1 LAAGSL
7 DNGKPGA
14 LNGLIVKDF
23 NLYDIL
29 GVLAPG
35 VVVTI
40 GLMTIFPETSPVL
53 AKENFS
59 AGELGFV
66 ILISYVIGNLVAGLG
81 NFLESGYWRFR
92 GGWPTDRAHQSDG
105 KILEARE
112 IEALQEKLRNQ
123 RVIGQVETLK
133 DLAGKDWWAITKR
146 VYVGLAAKGASRRI
160 DIFNAQYGMNR
171 GIAAGFVV
179 LIVMLLFQSGI
190 DGWRIQ
196 MVLAGCTI
204 LSFYRMER
212 FARHY
217 TAELLRSYLADG
229 TIGNAGNTPNPTTT
243 E

>member
-1 LAAGSL
+1 MACRPNDRKLG
-7 DNGKPGA
+7 G
-14 LNGLIVKDF
+14 LNVLFVKEF

-59 AGELGFV
+59 VGELGFV
-66 ILISYVIGNLVAGLG
+66 ILISYVIGNLVASLG
-81 NFLESGYWRFR
+81 NFLESGYWIFR
-92 GGWPTDRAHQSDG
+92 GGWPIDRANQSDG

-112 IEALQEKLRNQ
+112 IKFLEEKLRSQ
-123 RVIGQVETLK
+123 HVIGQAEILK
-133 DLAGKDWWAITKR
+133 DLGGKDWWAITRR
-146 VYVGLAAKGASRRI
+146 VYVGLAAKNATRRI

-171 GIAAGFVV
+171 GIAASFVV
-179 LIVMLLFQSGI
+179 LIVMLLLQSGVNF
-190 DGWRIQ
+190 WRIQ
-196 MVLAGCTI
+196 TVLACCTI
-204 LSFYRMER
+204 LALYRMER

-217 TAELLRSYLADG
+217 TAELLRSYLTDG
-229 TIGNAGNTPNPTTT
+229 NVGNAGDTPNPTTT